1 MAKRSSA
8 LSLVHH
14 TSKLLRRPGLFPM
27 SAACVHPKL
36 RMAALYAGC
45 VFMPLGLLVDERTTS
60 LTFTLSA
67 GELTPPVLEETELL
81 AMDCQV

>member
-1 MAKRSSA
+1 
-8 LSLVHH
+8 
-14 TSKLLRRPGLFPM
+14 
-27 SAACVHPKL
+27 
-36 RMAALYAGC
+36 MAALYAGC